1 MVRLLMFNALT
12 SKWDNPAAEGQESFK
27 NKTKQKKQ
35 KRKHNCSCS
44 IFSHSNKSSINVL
57 QPGPGETFPG
67 SLAVSLVLLM
77 CFISSFFPFVSDDD
91 DEKHPWNMPCL
102 PSASLIV
109 TQKDRCWVLLQSLID
124 TVHQHTKLRFG
135 FRTLV
140 MEVTTADERKKD
152 DLQPCSRK
160 LQRVPLLVP
169 LPDQKIT
176 RVKIDFFI
184 FFRQHSEEAPS
195 RKLQLQ
201 DFQ

>member
-12 SKWDNPAAEGQESFK
+12 SKWDNPTAEGQESFK
-27 NKTKQKKQ
+27 KKIEEKTQLQ
-35 KRKHNCSCS
+35 LFY
-44 IFSHSNKSSINVL
+44 FSHSNKSSINVL
-57 QPGPGETFPG
+57 WPGPGETFPG
-67 SLAVSLVLLM
+67 NLAISLVLFM
-77 CFISSFFPFVSDDD
+77 WFIYFFFLFVSNDD
-91 DEKHPWNMPCL
+91 DEQHPWNMPCV

-124 TVHQHTKLRFG
+124 TVHLHTKLWFG

-140 MEVTTADERKKD
+140 MEVTTADEKRKN

-160 LQRVPLLVP
+160 LQRVPLLIP

-184 FFRQHSEEAPS
+184 FCRQHSEEAPS

>member
-27 NKTKQKKQ
+27 EREREKTQLQ
-35 KRKHNCSCS
+35 LFY
-44 IFSHSNKSSINVL
+44 FSHSNKSGINVL

-67 SLAVSLVLLM
+67 NLAILLVLFM
-77 CFISSFFPFVSDDD
+77 WFIYFFFLFVSNDD
-91 DEKHPWNMPCL
+91 DEKRPCNMPCL
-102 PSASLIV
+102 PSVIV
-109 TQKDRCWVLLQSLID
+109 TRKDHCWVLLQSLID
-124 TVHQHTKLRFG
+124 TVHLHTKLWFG

-140 MEVTTADERKKD
+140 VEVTTADEKRKN

-169 LPDQKIT
+169 LLDQKIT

-184 FFRQHSEEAPS
+184 FFGQHSEEAPAENS
-195 RKLQLQ
+195 SCRISSN
-201 DFQ
+201 